1 MTVMGLRY
9 FQRLLP
15 CRQTFSCHGS
25 GPSRHIRG
33 TEHMNFFRKSS
44 LILAGAAA
52 TGLLVFAC
60 SGGDDTSSGSSA
72 ADLAVHSS
80 LNDLLVT
87 KVYAGGG
94 GDQTVKGDYVE
105 IFNPTAHAIPR
116 KLLSL
121 QLADAQGAFSKGY
134 ILSLAAKDDEAT
146 IASGHYF
153 LVSLTPGAD
162 LGGITADLEA
172 APIVP
177 ADGGATLAFGLDVTG
192 GSVALVNSEDPLD
205 CDQPSNC
212 RNLPNVKSV
221 FGYGKIADDAPF
233 AEKQPFA
240 ALSTTT
246 AAVRKVG
253 GCYAIGSS
261 AADFEL
267 TTDTK
272 PFDPA
277 VGLDCSTVDAGMPD
291 AGAEDSGAED
301 GGAADSGST
310 KDAGPPKT
318 KDAGTKADA
327 GADDG
332 SGMDETPA
340 PTTGKKKK
348 TNANAPVQPIASSD
362 ASCAAAPGP
371 IPTSNLAGIAGLGLA
386 LAALGRRKKK

>member
-1 MTVMGLRY
+1 MVAARRDTSEGLN
-9 FQRLLP
+9 
-15 CRQTFSCHGS
+15 
-25 GPSRHIRG
+25 
-33 TEHMNFFRKSS
+33 HMNFFRKSS
-44 LILAGAAA
+44 FILAGAAA
-52 TGLLVFAC
+52 TGLLAFAC

-94 GDQTVKGDYVE
+94 GGQTVKGDFVE
-105 IFNPTAHAIPR
+105 IFNPTAHPIPR

-121 QLADAQGAFSKGY
+121 QLADAHGAFTKDY
-134 ILSLAAKDDEAT
+134 ILSLAAKDDDEAT

-172 APIVP
+172 APIVS
-177 ADGGATLAFGLDVTG
+177 ADGGATTAFGLDVTG

-205 CDQPSNC
+205 CDQPINC

-221 FGYGKIADDAPF
+221 FGYGKVDGDAPF

-246 AAVRKVG
+246 AAVRKAG

-277 VGLDCSTVDAGMPD
+277 VGLNCATVDAGMPD

-301 GGAADSGST
+301 SGAADSGST

-318 KDAGTKADA
+318 KDAGTTADA

-332 SGMDETPA
+332 GGVDETPA
-340 PTTGKKKK
+340 PSTGKKKK
-348 TNANAPVQPIASSD
+348 TNANAPIQPIASSD

-371 IPTSNLAGIAGLGLA
+371 VPTSSLAGLAGLGLA